1 MNKELAELGV
11 MSPHVHREMER
22 QQNKM
27 SCFLCKLS
35 QAGNQGGFAEIVM
48 HHGQENLI
56 LDPIGWKIYAKDHR
70 YLVIEA
76 REMAGLLRHFIG
88 LSCNIEPRNGAF

>member
-1 MNKELAELGV
+1 
-11 MSPHVHREMER
+11 
-22 QQNKM
+22 
-27 SCFLCKLS
+27 
-35 QAGNQGGFAEIVM
+35 M